1 LNRAASKP
9 VPPLT
14 FARLPPRLMESRGAG
29 LRSPIHEQKTP
40 GASLEIVQEETMLRK
55 MSGLIAVCFLLSV
68 GRALAQAPDAAVTP
82 AALVPAAS
90 PSQIEC
96 SGFIAGSSVSTGFH
110 VSDGADNDFRQP
122 FRQFTTGNFVFLRGE
137 GGNPTVGKEYRL
149 VRRSTGAI
157 LGGDAL
163 PLFGRATWYPGQE
176 RAIHSLG
183 HAYED
188 VGRVKV
194 TTLTPEGAVA
204 EVTFGCTSVAPGDV
218 AVPFT
223 ARPIPTYDVSHS
235 FDRFAQ
241 TSEGRR
247 GGTIVAG
254 TGNDGALGNGSTA
267 FVDLGEGEGA
277 RPGKRYRIIHRD
289 RETIVAG
296 PRLSRATP
304 TETIGELVILFTQ
317 ERSSVATVVSCVRE
331 VSLGDGI
338 AAE

>member
-1 LNRAASKP
+1 
-9 VPPLT
+9 
-14 FARLPPRLMESRGAG
+14 
-29 LRSPIHEQKTP
+29 
-40 GASLEIVQEETMLRK
+40 
-55 MSGLIAVCFLLSV
+55 MSGLTAACILLSV
-68 GRALAQAPDAAVTP
+68 GRALAQAPDAA
-82 AALVPAAS
+82 AAPDVLVPAAKV
-90 PSQIEC
+90 SQIEC

-110 VSDGADNDFRQP
+110 VSDGADNDFRQS
-122 FRQFTTGNFVFLRGE
+122 FRQFTRGNFVFLRGE

-149 VRRSTGAI
+149 VRPSTGAI

-163 PLFGRATWYPGQE
+163 PLFGRATWYPGQD

-204 EVTFGCTSVAPGDV
+204 EVTFGCSSIAPGDV
-218 AVPFT
+218 AIPFT
-223 ARPIPTYDVSHS
+223 ARPIPTYEPGRS
-235 FDRFAQ
+235 FDRFAP

-247 GGTIVAG
+247 AGTIVAG
-254 TGNDGALGNGSTA
+254 AGNDGVLGNGSIA

-289 RETIVAG
+289 RETMVAG
-296 PRLSRATP
+296 PRLSGATP

-317 ERSSVATVVSCVRE
+317 ERSSVAAVVSCVRE
-331 VSLGDGI
+331 VGLGDGI
-338 AAE
+338 VAE